1 MDSEP
6 FFEKTIAKR
15 VIHKGK
21 LITLRE
27 DVVKSVKGQFDREI
41 VEHPG
46 AVAIIPII
54 GKDVVVI
61 KQYRHAIERA
71 IYELPAGTLG
81 NGEDPEECA
90 RRELLEE
97 TGYTGSSFQKILE
110 LYPAP
115 GYSTEVIYLYL
126 ATNLTKTKQ
135 RPEKD
140 EHIKVL
146 TIDLENV
153 LQMIERKEIKD
164 AKSIIGILYLK
175 FCNSQPSMPASKHK
189 SLQKRR
195 SDFTF

>member
-1 MDSEP
+1 MDSEQ

-21 LITLRE
+21 LITIRE
-27 DVVKSVKGQFDREI
+27 DVVKSVKGQFNREI

-54 GKDVVVI
+54 GKDIVVI

-71 IYELPAGTLG
+71 IFELPAGTL
-81 NGEDPEECA
+81 EKEESPEECA

-97 TGYTGSSFQKILE
+97 TGYTGSSFKKILE

-146 TIDLENV
+146 TIDLETV
-153 LQMIERKEIKD
+153 LQMIGRKEIKD

-175 FCNSQPSMPASKHK
+175 NFVIPNHQCHRQN
-189 SLQKRR
+189 
-195 SDFTF
+195 T